1 MGDLDTSLISEFAQR
16 PAFYNK
22 TSPNYKDKV
31 FVEQAWTEIATKL
44 GYNGEQKR
52 ERFYF
57 FALTLL
63 FMVMN
68 VTFDDK

>member
-31 FVEQAWTEIATKL
+31 FVEHAWMEIATKL
-44 GYNGEQKR
+44 GYDGKQKR
-52 ERFYF
+52 TVNF
-57 FALTLL
+57 FLS
-63 FMVMN
+63 
-68 VTFDDK
+68 

>member
-31 FVEQAWTEIATKL
+31 FVEHAWMEIATKL
-44 GYNGEQKR
+44 GYDGEQR
-52 ERFYF
+52 ERFI
-57 FALTLL
+57 L
-63 FMVMN
+63 FVP
-68 VTFDDK
+68 